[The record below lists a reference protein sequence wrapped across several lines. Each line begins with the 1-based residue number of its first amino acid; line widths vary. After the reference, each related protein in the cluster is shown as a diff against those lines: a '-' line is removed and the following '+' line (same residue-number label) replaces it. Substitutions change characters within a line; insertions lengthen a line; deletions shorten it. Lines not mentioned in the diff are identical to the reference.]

1 MRSMSV
7 RFLRRRDVLQ
17 RYSIS
22 NSTLYGWIAAGRFPP
37 PIPLCGRIV
46 VWCVA
51 ALETWEAEQEALARL
66 ARQAGSLVR
75 RRA

>member
-1 MRSMSV
+1 MSV

-22 NSTLYGWIAAGRFPP
+22 NSTLYAWMGAGRFPS
-37 PIPLCGRIV
+37 PIPLCGRVV
-46 VWCVA
+46 VWSVA
-51 ALETWEAEQEALARL
+51 APEAWEAELEASARGSG
-66 ARQAGSLVR
+66 QAGSPIG